1 MTMNTMTTVDRF
13 RTVIATALFG
23 AVTFSF
29 TVLPAIADS
38 SDVPQITVK
47 YGDLNVSNSQGAAAL
62 YARIRSAGKSVC
74 SQFDGP
80 GIDAHLQTN
89 ACIDEAI
96 LGAVTKVNNS
106 ALTAVYRAKTG
117 KEVSTRLV
125 SR

>member
-1 MTMNTMTTVDRF
+1 MNTTTTIDRF
-13 RTVIATALFG
+13 RTVIATVLFG

-29 TVLPAIADS
+29 TVLPAVADS
-38 SDVPQITVK
+38 SDVPQVTVK
-47 YGDLNVSNSQGAAAL
+47 YGDLNVSNPQGAAAL

-80 GIDAHLQTN
+80 EIHAYLQRN
-89 ACIDEAI
+89 ACINKAI
-96 LGAVTKVNNS
+96 LDAVTKVNNF

-117 KEVSTRLV
+117 KEVPTRLV